1 MSIFQKVFGG
11 SGRRPDQLEAGYP
24 DHQQSAPSRD
34 GTEVLLCEGRVD
46 LDVVGESHYQDS
58 LWRLVGGRRRPEER
72 VRTDVYAVLMAETD
86 NLYDANAVSVW
97 VQGLKVG
104 YLSRGDAE
112 RYRPG
117 LMALEREQGKPIA
130 LRGVIA
136 GGGMREDGPG
146 MLGVFLRH
154 DPANFGLHSVP
165 PPAPADSRMRT
176 GLSDAIATDDAD
188 DSYDLSWMTSLP
200 ADDIRAITMLR
211 QLLARHEDPL
221 DRHFMYAYLEALL
234 YRSRDAFAS
243 ALEEYDQAC
252 QDHDA
257 EMDGIRQA
265 FVTKWGQVPVLET
278 YRQMAIRQQKA
289 KSFEQALWWA
299 DRGLALYGE
308 SAARPEAVEDLRQ
321 RSAIYRAK
329 LVPPTRTPRSTTS
342 APEHVETE
350 TLNCVMCGCDFQR
363 VSVRG
368 RKPMRCPR
376 CDNK

>member
-1 MSIFQKVFGG
+1 MSILQRVFGG
-11 SGRRPDQLEAGYP
+11 SGRRPDQLETAYP
-24 DHQQSAPSRD
+24 DQQSAPTHD
-34 GTEVLLCEGRVD
+34 GTEVLLCEGRFD

-58 LWRLVGGRRRPEER
+58 LWRLVGGRRHPEER
-72 VRTDVYAVLMAETD
+72 VRIDVCAVLTAEIG

-97 VQGLKVG
+97 VHGLIVG

-117 LMALEREQGKPIA
+117 LLALEREHGKPVA

-154 DPANFGLHSVP
+154 SPADFGLHSVP
-165 PPAPADSRMRT
+165 APAPPDSRIRT
-176 GLSDAIATDDAD
+176 GLWDAIATDDAD
-188 DSYDLSWMTSLP
+188 DSYDLSWMASLP

-211 QLLARHEDPL
+211 QLLARYEDPL
-221 DRHFMYAYLEALL
+221 NRHFMYAYLEALL
-234 YRSRDAFAS
+234 YRSREAFAS
-243 ALEEYDQAC
+243 ALDEYDQTC
-252 QDHDA
+252 HHHDV

-265 FVTKWGQVPVLET
+265 FMAKWGRVPVLET

-289 KSFEQALWWA
+289 KDFEQALWWA

-308 SAARPEAVEDLRQ
+308 NPARPEAVEDLRQ

-342 APEHVETE
+342 APENIEME

-363 VSVRG
+363 VRVRG
-368 RKPMRCPR
+368 RKPMHCPQ

>member
-1 MSIFQKVFGG
+1 MSIFQRVFGV
-11 SGRRPDQLEAGYP
+11 SRPKPDQLQAAYP
-24 DHQQSAPSRD
+24 NQQPAPTHD

-72 VRTDVYAVLMAETD
+72 VRMDVCAVLTAETD

-97 VQGLKVG
+97 VLGLNVG

-117 LMALEREQGKPIA
+117 LLALEHEQGKPIA

-154 DPANFGLHSVP
+154 DPADFGLHSVP
-165 PPAPADSRMRT
+165 VPAPPDSRMRT

-188 DSYDLSWMTSLP
+188 DSYDLSWMSGLP
-200 ADDIRAITMLR
+200 VDDIRAITMLR
-211 QLLARHEDPL
+211 QLLARCENPL
-221 DRHFMYAYLEALL
+221 ERHFMYAYLEALL

-252 QDHDA
+252 HHHDT

-289 KSFEQALWWA
+289 KNFEQALWWA

-308 SAARPEAVEDLRQ
+308 SAARPEAAEDLRQ

-329 LVPPTRTPRSTTS
+329 LVPMARPPRSTTP
-342 APEHVETE
+342 APEQVEME
-350 TLNCVMCGCDFQR
+350 TLNCVTCGRDFQR
-363 VSVRG
+363 VRVRG
-368 RKPMRCPR
+368 RKPVHCPQ

>member
-11 SGRRPDQLEAGYP
+11 SGRRPDQLEAADP
-24 DHQQSAPSRD
+24 DQQSAPTRD

-58 LWRLVGGRRRPEER
+58 LWRLVDGRRRPEER
-72 VRTDVYAVLMAETD
+72 VRIDVCAVLTAETD

-104 YLSRGDAE
+104 HLSRGDAE
-112 RYRPG
+112 RYRAG
-117 LMALEREQGKPIA
+117 LLALEREQDKPIA

-154 DPANFGLHSVP
+154 DPADFGLRSVP
-165 PPAPADSRMRT
+165 APSPPDSRMRT
-176 GLSDAIATDDAD
+176 GLSDAITTDDAD
-188 DSYDLSWMTSLP
+188 DSYDLSWMSGLP

-211 QLLARHEDPL
+211 QLLARYEDPL

-243 ALEEYDQAC
+243 ALGEYDQAC
-252 QDHDA
+252 HHHDA

-289 KSFEQALWWA
+289 KNFEQALWWA

-329 LVPPTRTPRSTTS
+329 LVPPTRTPRSRAP
-342 APEHVETE
+342 APEHVEME
-350 TLNCVMCGCDFQR
+350 TLNCVTCGCDFQR
-363 VSVRG
+363 VRVRG